1 MGVFRDIGNKI
12 QLYNP
17 LTGEAFFSYDKQNDK
32 LDAEGKDLD
41 NVGSLSTDEID
52 SKDATIRNSKY
63 IRENVED
70 GSTAVIQEVKDSG
83 GTVTQDSRTQMTNN
97 VDTNATTIL
106 TVDNEPIALLCVVYG
121 KDGSSNRFN
130 DLVFATRNSPPDVI
144 SSNDDLGTPASR
156 TYSNDGDEIQL
167 AMGSGT
173 YTVGVSGYGVSP

>member
-83 GTVTQDSRTQMTNN
+83 GTVTQDSRTQMTN
-97 VDTNATTIL
+97 
-106 TVDNEPIALLCVVYG
+106 
-121 KDGSSNRFN
+121 
-130 DLVFATRNSPPDVI
+130 
-144 SSNDDLGTPASR
+144 
-156 TYSNDGDEIQL
+156 
-167 AMGSGT
+167 
-173 YTVGVSGYGVSP
+173 